1 MKLQL
6 TDRFCSHAKPKA
18 GEAQCDYFDETVAGL
33 ALRVAASGRK
43 TWTLHFTSP
52 SNGKRARLTLGT
64 YPATSLGTARTLAV
78 EARGEVEQG
87 RDPRSSDADDTLQS
101 VCQEY
106 LSRAKLRS
114 KDWYASVLERLV
126 YPKLGARLV
135 GEIKRSE
142 IVRLLDKIEDESGP
156 VMADRTLAIVRRIL
170 NWHASRS
177 DEFRSPVVRGMAR
190 TKPKSRARERTLTDD
205 ELRAVWAVGDG
216 PFGQLI
222 QFLLLTATR
231 RGEAANAH
239 RSEFTK
245 GDWIIPGR
253 RYKTGTDHLVPLSS
267 AALALLAKLPSRRFI
282 FSTDG
287 GETPISGFSKFK
299 RGFDQACGVNG
310 WTFHDLRRTSR
321 SLMSRAGVSADVA
334 ERALGHTMATVR
346 GTYDRHEYYEEKR
359 WPSEALARLIGQI
372 VDPQPNVVPIRGQG

>member
-1 MKLQL
+1 MPAYLN
-6 TDRFCSHAKPKA
+6 
-18 GEAQCDYFDETVAGL
+18 
-33 ALRVAASGRK
+33 AS
-43 TWTLHFTSP
+43 
-52 SNGKRARLTLGT
+52 
-64 YPATSLGTARTLAV
+64 YI
-78 EARGEVEQG
+78 Q
-87 RDPRSSDADDTLQS
+87 SS
-101 VCQEY
+101 
-106 LSRAKLRS
+106 
-114 KDWYASVLERLV
+114 
-126 YPKLGARLV
+126 GARLV

-205 ELRAVWAVGDG
+205 ELRAVRAVGDG

-359 WPSEALARLIGQI
+359 LAFEALAALIGQI